1 MPSDKYCPRFIFE
14 ISEEQKARTNKLLGQ
29 FGIRKA
35 IFSPI
40 LDDVLDM
47 IERHG
52 DKFVGAIVSGMVKPR
67 EVISSLGKASKT
79 AEGIENVESQ

>member
-14 ISEEQKARTNKLLGQ
+14 ISLEQQTRANQLLGQ

-35 IFSPI
+35 IFSAI

-47 IERHG
+47 VEKHG
-52 DKFVGAIVSGMVKPR
+52 DKFVGAIVSGMVKPK

-79 AEGIENVESQ
+79 AEEIEDAKS